1 VTDTPPSAALE
12 SALNPRRWKAMP
24 IIALAV
30 SIIIMDA
37 TVVNVV
43 LPVLIR
49 DIHLTASDAEWI
61 NSVYALVFASLLITV
76 GRIGDIFGR
85 RRLLIIGILVF
96 GVASVLAA
104 ISYSGNTLI
113 AARLLQGVGGAMILP
128 ATLSTI
134 NALFTGR
141 ERGIAFAI
149 WGSTIG
155 GMAAVGPVVGG
166 WLTTSY
172 SWRWAFL
179 INIPVVLIVLVGALF
194 WVPETKD
201 EHVERSVDFLGV
213 VLSIAGLGA
222 VVFALIEGQRYGWG
236 TAIAPLTIGSFSWT
250 WSISPVPVAFTLGV
264 VLLTT
269 FVLVERAKARAGKPA
284 LLDLSLLRIKS
295 FRYGAIAAL
304 IVALGEF
311 GMLFTLPL
319 FLQGALGYTA
329 LETGLLILALAI
341 GTFLISGG
349 TPQLTQR
356 LGGRAVVRIGLLLEA
371 VAVTGLGLSISLTAS
386 GPVLAAWLFLYGAG
400 VGMATAQ
407 LTSVILVDVPVAQSG
422 QASGLQS
429 TVRQLGAALGV
440 AVLGTLLV
448 TTLGVATA
456 NNLSSVPGLPDAAQK
471 AVVKVVSGSA
481 GAAIPVIA
489 TMPGGQPAQAAA
501 ETAMVT
507 AARITTL
514 SAAAAILLG
523 LLATIALPPMKVQDH
538 EASVSAI
545 STGPPVPRP
554 QVPGAT
560 RGQGAS
566 RSSIAATPSSSC
578 SPPSGATSCTPSGVP
593 VPGCTPAGTETAG

>member
-1 VTDTPPSAALE
+1 MTDAPVPPIVE
-12 SALNPRRWKAMP
+12 ETLNPKRWKAMP
-24 IIALAV
+24 FIALAV

-37 TVVNVV
+37 TIVNVV

-49 DIHLTASDAEWI
+49 DIHLTASDAEWV

-85 RRLLIIGILVF
+85 RRLLLIGLVIF

-104 ISYSGNTLI
+104 MSYSGNSLI

-128 ATLSTI
+128 ATLSTV

-179 INIPVVLIVLVGALF
+179 INIPIVLIVLVGTLL

-201 EHVERSVDFLGV
+201 EHVERKVDYLGV
-213 VLSIAGLGA
+213 VLSIAGLSGI
-222 VVFALIEGQRYGWG
+222 VFALIEGQRYGWG
-236 TAIAPLTIGSFSWT
+236 AALEPLTVGGFSWT
-250 WSISPVPVAFTLGV
+250 WSVSPVPVAFTLGV
-264 VLLTT
+264 LLMAA
-269 FVLVERAKARAGKPA
+269 FVFVERAKARDGKPA
-284 LLDLSLLRIKS
+284 LLDLSLLGIRS

-311 GMLFTLPL
+311 GMLFALPL

-329 LETGLLILALAI
+329 LQTGWLILSLAI
-341 GTFLISGG
+341 GTFLISGA

-356 LGGRAVVRIGLLLEA
+356 LGARAVVRTGLFLEA
-371 VAVTGLGLSISLTAS
+371 VAITGLGLTISLTAA
-386 GPVLAAWLFLYGAG
+386 GGVLAAWLFLYGAG

-407 LTSVILVDVPVAQSG
+407 LTSVILIDVPVAQSG

-456 NNLSSVPGLPDAAQK
+456 NNLSSVPGLSAPAEKQAT
-471 AVVKVVSGSA
+471 AIVSGSA
-481 GAAIPVIA
+481 GAAIPELGRL
-489 TMPGGQPAQAAA
+489 PGGQPVQAAA
-501 ETAMVT
+501 ESAMVT
-507 AARITTL
+507 AAKITTL
-514 SAAAAILLG
+514 SAAAIILLG
-523 LLATIALPPMKVQDH
+523 LLATVALPPMRTEDNKDLE
-538 EASVSAI
+538 EAARLKPSAE
-545 STGPPVPRP
+545 
-554 QVPGAT
+554 
-560 RGQGAS
+560 
-566 RSSIAATPSSSC
+566 AAL
-578 SPPSGATSCTPSGVP
+578 
-593 VPGCTPAGTETAG
+593 E

>member
-1 VTDTPPSAALE
+1 
-12 SALNPRRWKAMP
+12 MP

-49 DIHLTASDAEWI
+49 DISLTASDAEWV
-61 NSVYALVFASLLITV
+61 NSVYALVFASLLITL

-85 RRLLIIGILVF
+85 RRLLIIGILIF

-104 ISYSGNTLI
+104 SSYSGTTLI

-128 ATLSTI
+128 ATLSTV

-141 ERGIAFAI
+141 ERAIAFAI

-166 WLTTSY
+166 WLTTDF

-179 INIPVVLIVLVGALF
+179 INIPIVLIVLIGALV

-201 EHVERSVDFLGV
+201 PYVERRVDILGV
-213 VLSIAGLGA
+213 VLSIAGLGGI
-222 VVFALIEGQRYGWG
+222 VFALIEGQRYGWG
-236 TAIAPLTIGSFSWT
+236 LANAPLTIGSFSWT

-264 VLLTT
+264 LSLTA
-269 FVLVERAKARAGKPA
+269 FVLVERAKARAGNPA
-284 LLDLSLLRIKS
+284 LLDLSLLRIRS
-295 FRYGAIAAL
+295 FRYGAVAAL

-311 GMLFTLPL
+311 GMLFALPL
-319 FLQGALGYTA
+319 FLQGALGYSA
-329 LETGLLILALAI
+329 LNTGLLILALAI

-356 LGGRAVVRIGLLLEA
+356 LGARTVVRIGLLLEA
-371 VAVTGLGLSISLTAS
+371 VAIAGLGLSISLTANGS
-386 GPVLAAWLFLYGAG
+386 VLAAWLFLYGAG

-407 LTSVILVDVPVAQSG
+407 LTNVILVDVPVAQSG

-440 AVLGTLLV
+440 AMLGTLLV
-448 TTLGVATA
+448 STLGAATA
-456 NNLSSVPGLPDAAQK
+456 DNLSSVPGLNDPAQK
-471 AVVKVVSGSA
+471 QVVSIVKGSA
-481 GAAIPVIA
+481 GAAIPEIGR
-489 TMPGGQPAQAAA
+489 MPGGQPAQAAA
-501 ETAMVT
+501 ESAMVS

-514 SAAAAILLG
+514 SAAGIILLG
-523 LLATIALPPMKVQDH
+523 LLATIALPPMKPQDEEGVVQADPSP
-538 EASVSAI
+538 EAVL
-545 STGPPVPRP
+545 
-554 QVPGAT
+554 
-560 RGQGAS
+560 
-566 RSSIAATPSSSC
+566 
-578 SPPSGATSCTPSGVP
+578 
-593 VPGCTPAGTETAG
+593 E

>member
-1 VTDTPPSAALE
+1 MTDVPPRTTVE
-12 SALNPRRWKAMP
+12 STLNPKRWKAMP

-49 DIHLTASDAEWI
+49 DINLTASDAEWV
-61 NSVYALVFASLLITV
+61 NSVYALVFASLLITL

-85 RRLLIIGILVF
+85 RRLLIFGILIF
-96 GVASVLAA
+96 GVASLLAA
-104 ISYSGNTLI
+104 SSFSGTTLI

-128 ATLSTI
+128 ATLSTV

-166 WLTTSY
+166 WLTTDF

-179 INIPVVLIVLVGALF
+179 INIPIVLIVLIGALV

-201 EHVERSVDFLGV
+201 PQVERSVDILGV
-213 VLSIAGLGA
+213 VLSVVGLAGI
-222 VVFALIEGQRYGWG
+222 VFAFIEGQRYGWG
-236 TAIAPLTIGSFSWT
+236 IATAPLTIGSLTWT
-250 WSISPVPVAFTLGV
+250 WSVSPVPVSFILGLL
-264 VLLTT
+264 LLTT
-269 FVLVERAKARAGKPA
+269 FVAVERAKARAGKPA
-284 LLDLSLLRIKS
+284 LLALSLLRIRS

-311 GMLFTLPL
+311 GMLFALPL
-319 FLQGALGYTA
+319 FLQGALGYSA
-329 LETGLLILALAI
+329 LETGLLILALAV

-356 LGGRAVVRIGLLLEA
+356 LGGRSVVRIGLFLEA
-371 VAVTGLGLSISLTAS
+371 VAITGLGLSISLTAS
-386 GPVLAAWLFLYGAG
+386 GSVLAGWLFLYGAG

-407 LTSVILVDVPVAQSG
+407 LTSVILIDVPVSQSG

-429 TVRQLGAALGV
+429 TVRQLGAALGI

-448 TTLGVATA
+448 STLGASTA
-456 NNLSSVPGLPDAAQK
+456 NNLSSVPGLSDSAQK
-471 AVVKVVSGSA
+471 QVVSVVKGSA
-481 GAAIPVIA
+481 GAAIPELGW
-489 TMPGGQPAQAAA
+489 MPGGQPAQAAA
-501 ETAMVT
+501 ESAMVT

-514 SAAAAILLG
+514 SAAAIILLG
-523 LLATIALPPMKVQDH
+523 LLATLALPPMKPQHQEDSVQ
-538 EASVSAI
+538 AAPS
-545 STGPPVPRP
+545 P
-554 QVPGAT
+554 Q
-560 RGQGAS
+560 
-566 RSSIAATPSSSC
+566 AAL
-578 SPPSGATSCTPSGVP
+578 
-593 VPGCTPAGTETAG
+593 E